1 MKSGHERKYYE
12 QNELWGITNKK
23 GQRIQAERTNEILS
37 YIPKEVYS
45 VIDIGCGKGVIT
57 NKIERTFVIG
67 LDFAK
72 TPLKQLKKHKIQ
84 GSIAFLPIK
93 ADKFDLVILNEV
105 LEHLDDETYVKAI
118 NEIERLKAKYLLI
131 SVPFN
136 ENLEADL
143 CKCSVCENLFN
154 LSHHYR
160 KFGEY
165 SFNSVLPSYD
175 IVKTG
180 YGEYYTP
187 VSERLIGLRNYFG
200 IYLYFD
206 FATCNKWGNPAV
218 RPNKIFRFIFELLS
232 LFDRGIKKYFLKIRK
247 PYHLITLLRMKE
259 PNNNKSSKTHSS
271 INIGGL
277 KI

>member
-1 MKSGHERKYYE
+1 MKSGHEHKYYE

-23 GQRIQAERTNEILS
+23 GLRIQAERADEILTS
-37 YIPKEVYS
+37 IPEEVNS
-45 VIDIGCGKGVIT
+45 VIDIGCGTGIIT
-57 NKIERTFVIG
+57 SKIKKMFVVG
-67 LDFAK
+67 LDFAR

-84 GSIAFLPIK
+84 GSIDFLPIK
-93 ADKFDLVILNEV
+93 SDKFDLVILNEV
-105 LEHLDDETYVKAI
+105 LEHLDDETYEAI
-118 NEIERLKAKYLLI
+118 NEVERLKAKYILI

-136 ENLEADL
+136 ENLEVEL
-143 CKCSVCENLFN
+143 CKCSGCGNLFN

-165 SFNSVLPSYD
+165 SFDSVFPSYD
-175 IVKTG
+175 VVKTG

-187 VSERLIGLRNYFG
+187 VSEQVIRLRNYFG

-206 FATCNKWGNPAV
+206 FATCNKCGNPAV
-218 RPNKIFRFIFELLS
+218 RPNKILGFVFKLLS

-259 PNNNKSSKTHSS
+259 PNNNKISKTHSS
-271 INIGGL
+271 INIGEL